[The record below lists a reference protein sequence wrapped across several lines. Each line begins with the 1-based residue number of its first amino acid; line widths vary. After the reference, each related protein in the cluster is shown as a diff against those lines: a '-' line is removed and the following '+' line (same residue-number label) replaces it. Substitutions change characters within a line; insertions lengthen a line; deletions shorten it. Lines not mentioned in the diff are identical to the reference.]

1 MKLFK
6 KVSMFV
12 GAIALATGM
21 TVCQAADMKVA
32 VVNVQQVLQQSPR
45 VAAMS
50 KKLEGQF
57 KGRQTTINAEQK
69 DLQDALD
76 NFKKESPTMTD
87 SQRAATEKK
96 LTDQRA
102 DLVKQV
108 VAYQKD
114 LQTEQT
120 KVMQSI
126 LGDLNSVVSN
136 IAKTNGYTLVLDSQA
151 VVYPGSSTDV
161 TKDVAKQF
169 NNKS

>member
-120 KVMQSI
+120 KVMQNI

>member
-6 KVSMFV
+6 KVSLFV

-57 KGRQTTINAEQK
+57 KSRQTTINAEQK

-87 SQRAATEKK
+87 SQRTATEKK

-114 LQTEQT
+114 LQAEQT
-120 KVMQSI
+120 KVMQNI
-126 LGDLNSVVSN
+126 LGDLNSVVSS

>member
-21 TVCQAADMKVA
+21 TVCQADEMKVA

-87 SQRAATEKK
+87 SQRTATEKK

-114 LQTEQT
+114 LQAEQT
-120 KVMQSI
+120 KVMQNI
-126 LGDLNSVVSN
+126 LGDLNSVVSS
-136 IAKTNGYTLVLDSQA
+136 IAKTNGYSLVLDSQA